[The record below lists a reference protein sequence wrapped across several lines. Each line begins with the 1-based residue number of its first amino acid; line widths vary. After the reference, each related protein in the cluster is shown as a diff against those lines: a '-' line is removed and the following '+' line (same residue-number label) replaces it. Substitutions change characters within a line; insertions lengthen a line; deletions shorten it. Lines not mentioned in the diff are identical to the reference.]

1 MSTPSL
7 SLFNLSP
14 KCENMEIEPSRAHSK
29 SPLCRGGGMQFNTQ
43 QQQQRQP
50 NTTTRTSRWTKSSNN
65 RSFDVTI
72 MQTVKQIMDPYYMD
86 YKSWLLY
93 SLISVHCVRAS
104 KAVLSVLVIVLVL
117 VPIWVCRCKI
127 RILLNAFKIAQFL
140 TFTSNIKERTA

>member
-1 MSTPSL
+1 MSTPSLSL

-14 KCENMEIEPSRAHSK
+14 KCENMEIEPSRAHFK
-29 SPLCRGGGMQFNTQ
+29 SPLCRGGGMQLNTP

-104 KAVLSVLVIVLVL
+104 KAVLSVLV
-117 VPIWVCRCKI
+117 PIWVCRCKI